1 MSQQTTLP
9 CVSQNHT
16 GHQQKGIKVP
26 YSWTMP
32 PSVWTIT
39 LNSAAGSRY
48 RTVVLQTC
56 FTNSSISQQQ
66 FLALSRSLKF
76 RSLTW
81 EAVQQMQC
89 AWYLVCTNH
98 RCSILSFTRCVQR
111 VYCAWCGR
119 ILKARLPS
127 LALSSRSPNP
137 GVRNKAST
145 PVTVAGI
152 FTTLLSAHNKKR
164 CEQCK
169 CKFPSKRSISVC
181 GFWLSC
187 CCLMISSR
195 MFLGTQKNYPC
206 RGSWYIRL
214 IKAHN

>member
-1 MSQQTTLP
+1 
-9 CVSQNHT
+9 
-16 GHQQKGIKVP
+16 
-26 YSWTMP
+26 MP

-152 FTTLLSAHNKKR
+152 FTTLLSAHIKKR
-164 CEQCK
+164 CEQQWLPAVQVRVSITAKHFCLRLLVK
-169 CKFPSKRSISVC
+169 LLLSHDFLSHVPWHPKELSVQRQLIHPSD
-181 GFWLSC
+181 
-187 CCLMISSR
+187 
-195 MFLGTQKNYPC
+195 
-206 RGSWYIRL
+206 
-214 IKAHN
+214 